1 MTPESIAYAARINA
15 GYWLIRKAR
24 KIARRLADTTSEQ
37 QQAIEDKIVDIGH
50 RLYREAT
57 QEAEP
62 ESTHDPGEDPELA
75 AYIAAVRELDR
86 CVEWWFAKNDY
97 QHGFTAEKS
106 AERWREYGVYLKGLK
121 GDE

>member
-1 MTPESIAYAARINA
+1 MNPENIPYMAKVNAA
-15 GYWLIRKAR
+15 YWLIRKAR

-37 QQAIEDKIVDIGH
+37 QQAIEDEIALIGM
-50 RLYREAT
+50 RLHGAAT
-57 QEAEP
+57 QQAEP
-62 ESTHDPGEDPELA
+62 ETTHDPGKDHELE
-75 AYIAAVRELDR
+75 AYVAAVRKLNP

-106 AERWREYGVYLKGLK
+106 VRRWREYGVYLKGPK

>member
-1 MTPESIAYAARINA
+1 MTPENIAYAARINA

-24 KIARRLADTTSEQ
+24 KIARRLADTTSDQ
-37 QQAIEDKIVDIGH
+37 QWAIESEIALIGM
-50 RLYREAT
+50 RLYGAAT
-57 QEAEP
+57 QEEEP
-62 ESTHDPGEDPELA
+62 ETTHDPGEDPGLA
-75 AYIAAVRELDR
+75 AYVAAVRKLDS

-106 AERWREYGVYLKGLK
+106 AERWREYGVYLKGPK

>member
-1 MTPESIAYAARINA
+1 MRPENIAYAAKVNA
-15 GYWLIRKAR
+15 AYHLIRNAR
-24 KIARRLADTTSEQ
+24 KIARRLVGPIREQ
-37 QQAIEDKIVDIGH
+37 QQAIENEIVEIGM
-50 RLYREAT
+50 RLYGETT

-62 ESTHDPGEDPELA
+62 ETTHDPGEDPELA
-75 AYIAAVRELDR
+75 AYIAAVRKLDP

-97 QHGFTAEKS
+97 QHGFTVEKS